1 MHRTWST
8 GCHRSHATLCTIHS
22 CRMKS
27 LDVASMLI
35 VGAFW
40 GCTNPWIRRGA
51 LETATG
57 KTSQPAESKHKRGS
71 DTTTTTLFLLLPSWF
86 QAWLGTDT
94 ILRRFLDYRV
104 WLPYAL
110 NQAGSGVYYFLL
122 SSSDLTLAVPICNG
136 LALVFSCI
144 TSSLLGE
151 RVDKPGRAILGAALV
166 MMGTGLC
173 MMVAQVAQEDQ
184 QQQSS

>member
-1 MHRTWST
+1 
-8 GCHRSHATLCTIHS
+8 
-22 CRMKS
+22 MKP
-27 LDVASMLI
+27 LDVVSMLV

-51 LETATG
+51 LETSLNKSMSA
-57 KTSQPAESKHKRGS
+57 AESKQTSHDK
-71 DTTTTTLFLLLPSWF
+71 DTTQSSAIPLPPWF
-86 QAWLGTDT
+86 SSLASVVRKFQ
-94 ILRRFLDYRV
+94 DYRV

-122 SSSDLTLAVPICNG
+122 SSSDLTMAVPICNG

-144 TSSLLGE
+144 TSRMLGE

-166 MMGTGLC
+166 MLGTGLC
-173 MMVAQVAQEDQ
+173 IVAQDDVKGKTDDATMKE
-184 QQQSS
+184 

>member
-1 MHRTWST
+1 
-8 GCHRSHATLCTIHS
+8 
-22 CRMKS
+22 MKP
-27 LDVASMLI
+27 LDVASMLV

-51 LETATG
+51 LETARS
-57 KTSQPAESKHKRGS
+57 KSMPATEPKHSSR
-71 DTTTTTLFLLLPSWF
+71 DDNETTHSSAHPLPPWF
-86 QAWLGTDT
+86 SSLASVVRKFQ
-94 ILRRFLDYRV
+94 DYRV

-122 SSSDLTLAVPICNG
+122 SSSDLTMAVPICNG

-144 TSSLLGE
+144 TSRMLGE

-166 MMGTGLC
+166 MLGTGLC
-173 MMVAQVAQEDQ
+173 LVAQEDDKENKMQ
-184 QQQSS
+184 Q